1 MSNAQ
6 RALNLRSIALTAFLP
21 TLLFSVGEGA
31 IIPLIPLVAND
42 LGATLAIAG
51 VIAAMVMLGE
61 LVGDI
66 PSGWVVSRIGERNSM
81 IWASVITIGAVIICL
96 TAPNPLVLGL
106 GIFLIG
112 IATAVFALAR
122 HAFMTSYV
130 PLMYR
135 ARALSTLGGVFR
147 AGWFVGPFLSAAL
160 IHLTGSTQAAFWV
173 FIVCCVLA
181 VAILVIL
188 PDPTRDLDVSDRA
201 VPERAAPERAVPERT
216 ASEQAV
222 PQSPVPESSVPE
234 QAVPE
239 QAVPE
244 QAVPEQAVP
253 EQAVPEGPASASPAD
268 VTPPGAAETDTA
280 ALAARGLFK
289 TIRSHRNVLVRLGT
303 GAALVGAMRASR
315 TVMLPLWAVSI
326 GISAPDTA
334 LIIGIAGGIDFV
346 LFYASGQIMD
356 RFGRIWSAVPSM
368 IGLGIGHVALAF
380 THDLP
385 SNVGWFIGIA
395 MFLSLANGIG
405 SGLLMTLGADLAPQ
419 QYPAPFLGAWR
430 FTADFGSAAAPLALA
445 GITALAS
452 LSIASGIVGVFGLFG
467 AALLSRYIPRFA
479 PHRPRSLL

>member
-1 MSNAQ
+1 MSNTQ
-6 RALNLRSIALTAFLP
+6 RPLNLRSIALTAFLP

-51 VIAAMVMLGE
+51 VIAAMIMFGE

-66 PSGWVVSRIGERNSM
+66 PSGWIVARIGERNSM
-81 IWASVITIGAVIICL
+81 IYASLVTIGAVIICIV
-96 TAPNPLVLGL
+96 APNPLVLGL

-130 PLMYR
+130 PLVYR

-181 VAILVIL
+181 VVMLLVL
-188 PDPTRDLDVSDRA
+188 PDPTRDL
-201 VPERAAPERAVPERT
+201 AAPPKA
-216 ASEQAV
+216 AAADAGSA
-222 PQSPVPESSVPE
+222 
-234 QAVPE
+234 A
-239 QAVPE
+239 
-244 QAVPEQAVP
+244 
-253 EQAVPEGPASASPAD
+253 ASASRVDAAPTTPTAGAPAD
-268 VTPPGAAETDTA
+268 AAPPSTTA
-280 ALAARGLFK
+280 GLFQ
-289 TIRSHRNVLVRLGT
+289 TIRAHRGVLVRLGT

-326 GISAPDTA
+326 GVSAPDTA

-346 LFYASGQIMD
+346 LFYVSGQIMD

-368 IGLGIGHVALAF
+368 IGLGLGHVALAF

-385 SNVGWFIGIA
+385 SNVGWFIGVA

-419 QYPAPFLGAWR
+419 RHPAPFLGAWR
-430 FTADFGSAAAPLALA
+430 FTADFGSAAAPLAVA

-452 LSIASGIVGVFGLFG
+452 LSIASGIIGVFGLFG
-467 AALLSRYIPRFA
+467 AVLLGRYIPRFA
-479 PHRPRSLL
+479 PHRPRNLL

>member
-1 MSNAQ
+1 MSNTQ
-6 RALNLRSIALTAFLP
+6 RPLNLRSIALTAFLP

-51 VIAAMVMLGE
+51 VIAAMIMFGE

-66 PSGWVVSRIGERNSM
+66 PSGWIVARIGERNSM
-81 IWASVITIGAVIICL
+81 IYASLVTIGAVIICIV
-96 TAPNPLVLGL
+96 APNPLVLGI

-130 PLMYR
+130 PLVYR

-160 IHLTGSTQAAFWV
+160 IHLTGSTQATFWV
-173 FIVCCVLA
+173 FIVCCVIA
-181 VAILVIL
+181 VAMLVIL
-188 PDPTRDLDVSDRA
+188 PDPTRELAGPGARPDGAGAEQAGADQA
-201 VPERAAPERAVPERT
+201 GAEQAE
-216 ASEQAV
+216 SEQAGAK
-222 PQSPVPESSVPE
+222 QAGAE
-234 QAVPE
+234 QAASALQAAAPTD
-239 QAVPE
+239 AVPMD
-244 QAVPEQAVP
+244 AVPMDAVP
-253 EQAVPEGPASASPAD
+253 MDAVPPAAA
-268 VTPPGAAETDTA
+268 PGTAE
-280 ALAARGLFK
+280 GLFQ
-289 TIRSHRNVLVRLGT
+289 TIRAHRGVLMRLGT

-315 TVMLPLWAVSI
+315 TVILPLWAVSI
-326 GISAPDTA
+326 GVSAPDTA
-334 LIIGIAGGIDFV
+334 LIIGIAGGIDFL
-346 LFYASGQIMD
+346 LFYVSGQIMD

-368 IGLGIGHVALAF
+368 IGLGLGHVALAF
-380 THDLP
+380 THNLP
-385 SNVGWFIGIA
+385 SNVGWFIGVA

-419 QYPAPFLGAWR
+419 RHPAPFLGAWR
-430 FTADFGSAAAPLALA
+430 FTADFGSAAAPLAVA

-452 LSIASGIVGVFGLFG
+452 LSIASGIIGVFGLLG
-467 AALLSRYIPRFA
+467 AVLLGRYIPRFA

>member
-1 MSNAQ
+1 MSNA
-6 RALNLRSIALTAFLP
+6 RRPLNLRAIALTAFLP

-51 VIAAMVMLGE
+51 VIAAMIMFGE

-66 PSGWVVSRIGERNSM
+66 PSGWIVARIGERNSM
-81 IWASVITIGAVIICL
+81 IYASLVTIGAVITCIV
-96 TAPNPLVLGL
+96 APNPLVLGI

-130 PLMYR
+130 PLVYR

-181 VAILVIL
+181 VALLVVL
-188 PDPTRDLDVSDRA
+188 PDPTRGLTAASNAAAAGAGSAAASVSPVAAAGRS
-201 VPERAAPERAVPERT
+201 AAPA
-216 ASEQAV
+216 
-222 PQSPVPESSVPE
+222 
-234 QAVPE
+234 
-239 QAVPE
+239 
-244 QAVPEQAVP
+244 
-253 EQAVPEGPASASPAD
+253 G
-268 VTPPGAAETDTA
+268 TA
-280 ALAARGLFK
+280 AGLFQ
-289 TIRSHRNVLVRLGT
+289 TIRAHRGVLARLGT

-326 GISAPDTA
+326 GVSAPDTA

-346 LFYASGQIMD
+346 LFYVSGQIMD

-368 IGLGIGHVALAF
+368 IGLGLGHVALAF

-385 SNVGWFIGIA
+385 SNVGWFIGVA
-395 MFLSLANGIG
+395 MFLALANGIG

-419 QYPAPFLGAWR
+419 RHPAPFLGAWR
-430 FTADFGSAAAPLALA
+430 FTADFGSAAAPLAVA
-445 GITALAS
+445 GITAVAS
-452 LSIASGIVGVFGLFG
+452 LAIASGTIGLFGLFG
-467 AALLSRYIPRFA
+467 AVLLGRYIPRFA
-479 PHRPRSLL
+479 PHRPRRLL